1 MKQILLH
8 ESSDLSRDGLSLS
21 QTLGQLGFDITS
33 ASDPTDILQHL
44 YQATFE
50 ALVID
55 MDTLTGDHQQLL
67 RNLYHRYP
75 QICVVL
81 LQTGF
86 STDEKITAYHNGAD
100 LCFNKPISGVE
111 LAAALHSLIRR
122 TQRNRS
128 QTEPETLTLDTHYE
142 TLQGPLYVCKLT
154 HAEVFLLTQFQ
165 EAPSQVLTYDH
176 LISLL
181 GMAGEPRHCKAA
193 LEVRMVRLRHKLS
206 EVCGQ
211 TPTLRSVRGQGY
223 QLKVKLRCI

>member
-1 MKQILLH
+1 MKQILLY
-8 ESSDLSRDGLSLS
+8 ESSDLSRDGMTLS
-21 QTLGQLGFDITS
+21 QTLEQLGFHITS
-33 ASDPTDILQHL
+33 ASHSEDIQSLLAQSSF
-44 YQATFE
+44 Q

-55 MDTLTGDHQQLL
+55 MDTFTTELSPLL
-67 RNLYHRYP
+67 RALDQAHP
-75 QICVVL
+75 QLSVVL
-81 LQTGF
+81 MQTGF
-86 STDEKITAYHNGAD
+86 TTDHKIMFYHLGAD
-100 LCFNKPISGVE
+100 LCFDKPISGVE

-128 QTEPETLTLDTHYE
+128 QTEPQTLTLDTHYE